1 MPKSAE
7 DDERNAARPAKSRP
21 GATSRAPSHCVK
33 ASNPVS
39 ARDIAAASATTH
51 TRMPGTSVSASL
63 ITDTIAITSGLAV
76 SEAIANVSSTRS
88 PGVKPLAHSTFSAN
102 AGEPSRPRA
111 KATCSGASAGFSG
124 SRKSAMP
131 CASSGSTAAN
141 VGVERNGPA
150 ASDASAAVSPRLA
163 TPNANPRSSSVNI
176 WRVSVP
182 CPSLLAGRPDPQTSR
197 TLLPASGQKLHERF
211 WRNRCTARSGATLRR
226 APVRRQRPQ
235 IPPPGNDPAVPLFRA
250 RGGSASSTP
259 PAPRPRAARAAA
271 SRLASATGAPCSR
284 CTVRSQGRAPTK
296 PPRGRGARPV
306 DRTRWRRIHRN
317 DQPVSGPAPR
327 RASQRQVMFM

>member
-1 MPKSAE
+1 MRHAGSTSEMLSSVSNVATVRITSVGFDAMPKLAE

-39 ARDIAAASATTH
+39 ARDIAAASPTTH

-131 CASSGSTAAN
+131 CAPSGSPAAN
-141 VGVERNGPA
+141 VGVRERPGCF
-150 ASDASAAVSPRLA
+150 DASAAVSPRPA
-163 TPNANPRSSSVNI
+163 TPNANPKSSSVNI

-182 CPSLLAGRPDPQTSR
+182 RPSLLAGRPEPQTREHSCR
-197 TLLPASGQKLHERF
+197 RA
-211 WRNRCTARSGATLRR
+211 ARSCTSGSGVTAAQHVRVRRFRR
-226 APVRRQRPQ
+226 APVRRQPPR
-235 IPPPGNDPAVPLFRA
+235 IAPPGNDPAVPLFRA
-250 RGGSASSTP
+250 RGGSASSSP

-271 SRLASATGAPCSR
+271 SRLASATEPH
-284 CTVRSQGRAPTK
+284 
-296 PPRGRGARPV
+296 ARDV
-306 DRTRWRRIHRN
+306 L
-317 DQPVSGPAPR
+317 
-327 RASQRQVMFM
+327 

>member
-1 MPKSAE
+1 MLRVRQRAVPVQP
-7 DDERNAARPAKSRP
+7 RARPAIASN
-21 GATSRAPSHCVK
+21 

-39 ARDIAAASATTH
+39 ARDIAAASAATQ

-63 ITDTIAITSGLAV
+63 ITDTIPITSGLAV

-131 CASSGSTAAN
+131 CAPSGSTAAN

-150 ASDASAAVSPRLA
+150 ASDASAAVSPRPA

-197 TLLPASGQKLHERF
+197 TLCRRAARSCTSGSGAT
-211 WRNRCTARSGATLRR
+211 RCTARSGATL
-226 APVRRQRPQ
+226 
-235 IPPPGNDPAVPLFRA
+235 PART
-250 RGGSASSTP
+250 SST
-259 PAPRPRAARAAA
+259 AASTESAAR
-271 SRLASATGAPCSR
+271 
-284 CTVRSQGRAPTK
+284 K
-296 PPRGRGARPV
+296 
-306 DRTRWRRIHRN
+306 
-317 DQPVSGPAPR
+317 
-327 RASQRQVMFM
+327 